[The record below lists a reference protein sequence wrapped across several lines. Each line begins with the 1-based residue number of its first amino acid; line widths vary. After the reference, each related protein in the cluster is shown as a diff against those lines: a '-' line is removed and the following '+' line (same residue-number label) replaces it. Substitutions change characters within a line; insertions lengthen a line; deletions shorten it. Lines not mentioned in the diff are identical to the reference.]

1 MMARTVFRVSLFLAL
16 ALAGCA
22 TAAPAPP
29 VTVARP
35 PAAPAGSPPP
45 ESPVPPPPAI
55 PAPSAPVA
63 PPSPGGAPPP
73 GTAAPPAAAA
83 PLPPAPV
90 APSAVAAA
98 SALDRG
104 RALLA
109 RGQMV
114 AAAAAFRETLRAQPD
129 EVDARAGLGAALAA
143 VGDLDAAAEEL
154 RAGLRRQPD
163 ALSLRLALAR
173 VLVARQEWPAAREE
187 LERVLAAQPET
198 LDARYSLGVVR
209 YAQGDVAGAIDAYR
223 RVLAAEP
230 GQVDARYSLALVLKL
245 AQRDAEAT
253 PEFVTAA
260 EAGHARA
267 QFFAGTAYAGGLGVP
282 RDLAAAVRWWF
293 SAAEQGVP
301 QADQAL
307 AQLRQV
313 ALGRSRRPPADVQ
326 AAASA
331 FADYRASLAREY
343 PAVTP
348 AGDES
353 LGMALLRVGRG
364 SEAVPVLIREAA
376 ALSEPAA
383 RQLETLYEQGLDGQ
397 IPARDARILTYL
409 QSAAAEGRRPAIR

>member
-1 MMARTVFRVSLFLAL
+1 MMARTVVRVTVLLAL

-22 TAAPAPP
+22 TAPPAPP
-29 VTVARP
+29 ATAARP
-35 PAAPAGSPPP
+35 PAAPS
-45 ESPVPPPPAI
+45 SQPPAAPAS
-55 PAPSAPVA
+55 PAPAPPVVVA
-63 PPSPGGAPPP
+63 PPAGPPP
-73 GTAAPPAAAA
+73 VATPPVT
-83 PLPPAPV
+83 PSSPV
-90 APSAVAAA
+90 TPMPA
-98 SALDRG
+98 SALERG
-104 RALLA
+104 RALLS
-109 RGQMV
+109 RGDMV
-114 AAAAAFRETLRAQPD
+114 AAATAFREALRTQPD
-129 EVDARAGLGAALAA
+129 EVDARTGLGAALAA

-163 ALSLRLALAR
+163 ALPLRLALAR
-173 VLVARQEWPAAREE
+173 VLVARQEWPGAREE
-187 LERVLAAQPET
+187 LERVLIAQPDA

-209 YAQGDVAGAIDAYR
+209 YALGDVGGAIEAYR

-267 QFFAGTAYAGGLGVP
+267 QYFAGTAYAGGLGVP

-313 ALGRSRRPPADVQ
+313 ALGRSRRPPAETQ
-326 AAASA
+326 AAATA
-331 FADYRASLAREY
+331 FADYRTSLARQY
-343 PAVTP
+343 PGVTP

-353 LGMALLRVGRG
+353 LGMALLRLGRA

-376 ALSEPAA
+376 ALSDPAA

-397 IPARDARILTYL
+397 LPARDARILAYL
-409 QSAAAEGRRPAIR
+409 QAAAAEGRRPPLR

>member
-1 MMARTVFRVSLFLAL
+1 MMARTVLRVSLLLAL

-22 TAAPAPP
+22 TAPPAPP
-29 VTVARP
+29 ATAARP
-35 PAAPAGSPPP
+35 PAPP
-45 ESPVPPPPAI
+45 SGPPPAAPGTLPTAPRV
-55 PAPSAPVA
+55 PASPVTSVPPSA
-63 PPSPGGAPPP
+63 
-73 GTAAPPAAAA
+73 
-83 PLPPAPV
+83 LE
-90 APSAVAAA
+90 
-98 SALDRG
+98 RG
-104 RALLA
+104 RALLT
-109 RGQMV
+109 RGDIV
-114 AAAAAFRETLRAQPD
+114 AAAAAFREALRAQPD

-163 ALSLRLALAR
+163 ALPLRLALAR

-187 LERVLAAQPET
+187 LERVLTAQPDA

-209 YAQGDVAGAIDAYR
+209 YALGDVAGAIEAYR

-260 EAGHARA
+260 ESGHARA
-267 QFFAGTAYAGGLGVP
+267 QYFAGTAYAGGVGVP

-307 AQLRQV
+307 AQLRPV
-313 ALGRSRRPPADVQ
+313 ALGRSRRPPAETQ
-326 AAASA
+326 AAATA
-331 FADYRASLAREY
+331 FADYRTSLARQY
-343 PAVTP
+343 PGVTP

-353 LGMALLRVGRG
+353 LGMALLRLGRT

-397 IPARDARILTYL
+397 LPARDARILAYL
-409 QSAAAEGRRPAIR
+409 QAAAAEGRRPPLR